1 MIELLSMPAEQINS
15 SHIESFVY
23 SKAPEGE
30 HIEFKESLP
39 AKGDGTPNPWMA
51 GGNEIGDRAKNII
64 LEEVVAF
71 ANAHG
76 GALFLGIKEC
86 DTDKKPA
93 VADEISPVPRCE
105 ELAERLKLVFR
116 DRVEPQLPMLE
127 IFGVPTQGKNGVVI
141 IRVGRSRLA
150 PHRVTKILVCPVRR
164 SDRCEKMTMREIQ
177 DMTLNMA
184 RGLERLDERLSVR
197 CNRFQQEFECL
208 ETPADAYGIRFTA
221 MPIGD
226 EIRIDRVFRRGAIVS
241 EFNEPWREISIEQD
255 NKEPYVLSDMGIS
268 HGSVQCRPMLR
279 AAREESDWGSGNMNR
294 SYNSYRE
301 LHCDGL
307 IEIGFVS
314 CRAADLGDRLSLPR
328 SFPVVIFANLVA
340 WADRVRNQALAPT
353 AEYVLE
359 AEIRAIGSPVG
370 IIDDDRL
377 INTAYATILQPG
389 LIKFPRYSLGN
400 PEEISELIAL
410 FYRDFWNSLG
420 KDIDTGEFTF
430 EIKGWRDD

>member
-1 MIELLSMPAEQINS
+1 MTELLSMPSEQIDS
-15 SHIESFVY
+15 SHIKSFVD
-23 SKAPEGE
+23 SRVPEGE

-39 AKGDGTPNPWMA
+39 AKEGALDPWMS
-51 GGNEIGDRAKNII
+51 GGNEIGDRAKNVI
-64 LEEVVAF
+64 LEEVTAF

-86 DTDKKPA
+86 DLDKKPA
-93 VADEISPVPRCE
+93 VTDDISPVPRCE

-116 DRVEPQLPMLE
+116 DRVEPQLPRLE
-127 IFGVPTQGKNGVVI
+127 IFAVPTQGKSGVVI

-164 SDRCEKMTMREIQ
+164 FDRCEKMTMREIQ

-197 CNRFQQEFECL
+197 RNRFQEEFECL
-208 ETPADAYGIRFTA
+208 ETPTDAYGIRFTA

-226 EIRIDRVFRRGAIVS
+226 EIRIDRVFHRSAIVS
-241 EFNEPWREISIEQD
+241 EFNEPWRKIYIKQD
-255 NKEPYVLSDMGIS
+255 NQEPYVLSDMGIS
-268 HGSVQCRPMLR
+268 SASVQCRPMLR
-279 AAREESDWGSGNMNR
+279 AAREESDWGPGNTNR
-294 SYNSYRE
+294 LYNSYRE

-314 CRAADLGDRLSLPR
+314 CLRAAGSGGKLDLPR
-328 SFPVVIFANLVA
+328 SFPVVVFANLVA
-340 WADRVRNQALAPT
+340 WADRVRNQALVPT
-353 AEYVLE
+353 AEYVLD
-359 AEIRAIGSPVG
+359 AEIRAIGNSAY
-370 IIDDDRL
+370 ITSNNRHID
-377 INTAYATILQPG
+377 TMYPTILQPS
-389 LIKFPRYSLGN
+389 LIEFPRYSLGN
-400 PEEISELIAL
+400 PEEISELIGL

-430 EIKGWRDD
+430 EVKGWRDD

>member
-1 MIELLSMPAEQINS
+1 MIELLSMPSEQIDS
-15 SHIESFVY
+15 SHIKSFVD
-23 SKAPEGE
+23 SRVPEGE

-39 AKGDGTPNPWMA
+39 TKGGALNPWMS
-51 GGNEIGDRAKNII
+51 GGNEIGDRAKNMI
-64 LEEVVAF
+64 LEEVTAF

-76 GALFLGIKEC
+76 GTLFLGIKEC
-86 DTDKKPA
+86 DTDKNPA

-116 DRVEPQLPMLE
+116 DRVEPQLPRLE
-127 IFGVPTQGKNGVVI
+127 IFGVPTQDKSGVVI
-141 IRVGRSRLA
+141 IRAGRSRLA

-177 DMTLNMA
+177 DMTLNIA

-197 CNRFQQEFECL
+197 RNRFQQEFECL
-208 ETPADAYGIRFTA
+208 KIPADAYGIRFTA
-221 MPIGD
+221 MPIGE
-226 EIRIDRVFRRGAIVS
+226 EIRIDRVFHRRAIVS
-241 EFNEPWREISIEQD
+241 EFNEPWRKIYIKQD
-255 NKEPYVLSDMGIS
+255 NQEPYLLSDMGIS
-268 HGSVQCRPMLR
+268 FANVQCRPMLR

-294 SYNSYRE
+294 LYNSYRE

-314 CRAADLGDRLSLPR
+314 CIKFPDLGGKLSLPR
-328 SFPVVIFANLVA
+328 GLPAIVFANLVA
-340 WADRVRNQALAPT
+340 WADRVRNQALAST

-359 AEIRAIGSPVG
+359 AEIRAIGSPVD
-370 IIDDDRL
+370 ITYDNRL
-377 INTAYATILQPG
+377 ISPIILQPG

-400 PEEISELIAL
+400 PEEISELITL

-420 KDIDTGEFTF
+420 KDIDTGGLTF
-430 EIKGWRDD
+430 EIEGWRDD